1 MQQIEKALD
10 GITAY
15 LPNASLLEYIDE
27 IEWEKL
33 HVQNG
38 ANDYVASGP
47 EEHPVSSWHLDG
59 KLDASRLATLTVNYI
74 DSETDDEI
82 ITSSQFTVGVGTYQ
96 SADQYRIEIAN
107 YTYDHADP
115 EYVYVTKRGKNEIN
129 LYYTRQSASLQYDLN
144 ADSGITGEAPA
155 TQRGYI
161 EDSVT
166 VAGADG
172 FSRAGYNFVSWNTAP
187 DGSGK
192 SYPASSQF
200 TFTDQTTTTLYAQW
214 VKTEGMWHSVTY
226 VDGVDGEEIEVPA
239 GSASVLQG
247 TEYTVSDQVPERTG
261 WTFTGWKTSDV
272 TGSEQTYQAEGT
284 FTMPKKDV
292 TLEAQWEADKDTKYT
307 VEFYF
312 QDDETGK
319 FEIDDSLTDETRIGT
334 TDQPVSVTDADKA
347 VERDNYV
354 FDEENASNVLADAT
368 LNGDG
373 STTLKV
379 YYKLS
384 LDVAYDL
391 NGGSS
396 DETLSYPG
404 LDWGVDTPKI
414 SDPTRAGYTFNGWDP
429 EVDATVTK
437 DATYTAK
444 WEADFS
450 DFSVAGDEWAYNGS
464 SRQIQVDGVYAGDK
478 LTYTSSNG
486 EVLATCDVTAD
497 GIVNAPE
504 FLNVSDGDTVT
515 VTVTRG
521 GKTAS
526 AKATMT
532 ITPLTI
538 TVTPRDIRKTQGQA
552 DPTLTSDYSGYLR
565 GETAGWTGAL
575 TREPGEAVGTYTI
588 SKGSLQLA
596 DNPAGNFLAQN
607 YILVVNEG
615 TFTIVAAPVT
625 PGGGDTPTPTPGGG
639 GDGTPTP
646 GTPATVT
653 PADDTTT
660 DEAAPEE
667 TIVDDENALAAPTDT
682 IGDDDTPLAAGA
694 KDEDCWVHWLILLG
708 MILSAVYFVGV
719 GARRR
724 KFTSSL
730 LGYEDKVLG
739 NDRDNA

>member
-1 MQQIEKALD
+1 MPSKD
-10 GITAY
+10 VT
-15 LPNASLLEYIDE
+15 LE
-27 IEWEKL
+27 
-33 HVQNG
+33 
-38 ANDYVASGP
+38 
-47 EEHPVSSWHLDG
+47 
-59 KLDASRLATLTVNYI
+59 
-74 DSETDDEI
+74 
-82 ITSSQFTVGVGTYQ
+82 
-96 SADQYRIEIAN
+96 
-107 YTYDHADP
+107 
-115 EYVYVTKRGKNEIN
+115 
-129 LYYTRQSASLQYDLN
+129 
-144 ADSGITGEAPA
+144 
-155 TQRGYI
+155 
-161 EDSVT
+161 
-166 VAGADG
+166 
-172 FSRAGYNFVSWNTAP
+172 
-187 DGSGK
+187 
-192 SYPASSQF
+192 
-200 TFTDQTTTTLYAQW
+200 AQW

-226 VDGVDGEEIEVPA
+226 VDGVDGEEIDVPA

-247 TEYTVSDQVPERTG
+247 TEYTVSDQEPERTG
-261 WTFTGWKTSDV
+261 WDFAGWKTTDV
-272 TGSEQTYQAEGT
+272 TGSEQTYEGSDT
-284 FTMPKKDV
+284 FTMPSKDV
-292 TLEAQWEADKDTKYT
+292 TLEAQWEAKSGIAYT
-307 VEFYF
+307 VQFYF
-312 QDDETGK
+312 QDPADGSFKIDEN
-319 FEIDDSLTDETRIGT
+319 LTDETRTGT
-334 TDQPVSVTDADKA
+334 TEQPVSVTEQDKA
-347 VERDNYV
+347 VQRDNYV
-354 FDEENASNVLADAT
+354 FDEGNPGNVLSDDS

-384 LDVAYDL
+384 LDVTYDL

-396 DETLSYPG
+396 DETLAYPG
-404 LDWGVDTPKI
+404 LDWGDKTPTI
-414 SDPTRAGYTFNGWDP
+414 SAPTRDGYAFRGWEP
-429 EVDATVTK
+429 GVAETVTG
-437 DATYTAK
+437 DATYVAQ

-450 DFSVAGDEWAYNGS
+450 DFSVAEDEWTYNGS
-464 SRQIQVDGVYAGDK
+464 SRQITVDGVYAGDK

-504 FLNVSDGDTVT
+504 FLNVSDSDTVT
-515 VTVTRG
+515 VTVTRS

-526 AKATMT
+526 AEATMT

-552 DPTLTSDYSGYLR
+552 DPALTSDYSGYLQ

-588 SKGSLQLA
+588 SQGSLQLA
-596 DNPAGNFLAQN
+596 DNPDGNFLAQN

-625 PGGGDTPTPTPGGG
+625 PGGGGGTPTPTPGGG

-667 TIVDDENALAAPTDT
+667 TIADDDTALAAPTDT

-719 GARRR
+719 GVRRR

>member
-1 MQQIEKALD
+1 M
-10 GITAY
+10 
-15 LPNASLLEYIDE
+15 PNKDVTLE
-27 IEWEKL
+27 
-33 HVQNG
+33 
-38 ANDYVASGP
+38 
-47 EEHPVSSWHLDG
+47 
-59 KLDASRLATLTVNYI
+59 
-74 DSETDDEI
+74 
-82 ITSSQFTVGVGTYQ
+82 
-96 SADQYRIEIAN
+96 
-107 YTYDHADP
+107 
-115 EYVYVTKRGKNEIN
+115 
-129 LYYTRQSASLQYDLN
+129 
-144 ADSGITGEAPA
+144 
-155 TQRGYI
+155 
-161 EDSVT
+161 
-166 VAGADG
+166 
-172 FSRAGYNFVSWNTAP
+172 
-187 DGSGK
+187 
-192 SYPASSQF
+192 
-200 TFTDQTTTTLYAQW
+200 AQW

-226 VDGVDGEEIEVPA
+226 VDGVDGEEIDVPA
-239 GSASVLQG
+239 GSSSVLQG
-247 TEYTVSDQVPERTG
+247 TEYTVSDQEPERTG
-261 WTFTGWKTSDV
+261 WTFTGWKTTDV
-272 TGSEQTYQAEGT
+272 TGSEQTFQAEGT
-284 FTMPKKDV
+284 FTMPNKDV
-292 TLEAQWEADKDTKYT
+292 TLEAQWEAKSGIAYT

-312 QDDETGK
+312 QDAVDGFFK
-319 FEIDDSLTDETRIGT
+319 IDDTLTDTRTGT
-334 TDQPVSVTDADKA
+334 TDQPVAATDDDKA
-347 VERDNYV
+347 VSRDNYV
-354 FDEENASNVLADAT
+354 FDEANEANVLSDET

-373 STTLKV
+373 STKLKV

-414 SDPTRAGYTFNGWDP
+414 SDPTRAGYTFDGWDP

-450 DFSVAGDEWAYNGS
+450 DFSVDGDEWTYNGS
-464 SRQIQVDGVYAGDK
+464 SRQITVNGVYAGDK

-504 FLNVSDGDTVT
+504 FLNVSDSDTVT

-526 AKATMT
+526 AEATMT

-552 DPTLTSDYSGYLR
+552 DPALTSDYSGYLL

-575 TREPGEAVGTYTI
+575 TREPGEAVGTYII
-588 SKGSLQLA
+588 SQGSLQLA

-607 YILVVNEG
+607 YVLVVNEG

-625 PGGGDTPTPTPGGG
+625 PGGGDDPTPTPGGG

-667 TIVDDENALAAPTDT
+667 AIDDDTTPLVTPTETIDD
-682 IGDDDTPLAAGA
+682 GDTPLAAG
-694 KDEDCWVHWLILLG
+694 KHEDCWVHWIILIG

-719 GARRR
+719 SVRRR

-730 LGYEDKVLG
+730 LGYENKVLD